1 ALYDERG
8 RMFGSAPAGMPTL
21 DQSALMTAIQRSKAM
36 GVEAESG
43 EPIALHPLHI
53 ADGSLVIAAFA
64 GRAAEAAALTDA
76 RQRMLVTALITLMG
90 TLALG
95 FVITRLL
102 IRPIKQLTERAEE
115 LSLRFAGRSVPRTGG
130 ELQSLVG
137 AFEAMTNALLGHS
150 DRLKQAHLNELQNSL

>member
-1 ALYDERG
+1 LVDAQVQLAVDGDTPVVVATTPLVQPTGARPSARLGYLVVERRIDRAYLHNALGSLGADVALYDERG

-43 EPIALHPLHI
+43 EAIALHPLHI

-102 IRPIKQLTERAEE
+102 I
-115 LSLRFAGRSVPRTGG
+115 
-130 ELQSLVG
+130 
-137 AFEAMTNALLGHS
+137 
-150 DRLKQAHLNELQNSL
+150 